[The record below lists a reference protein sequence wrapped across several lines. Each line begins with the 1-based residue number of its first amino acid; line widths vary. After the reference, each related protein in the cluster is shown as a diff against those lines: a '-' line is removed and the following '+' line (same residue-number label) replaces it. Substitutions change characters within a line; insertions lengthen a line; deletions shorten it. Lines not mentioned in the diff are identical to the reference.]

1 MNAGMTDQCIAVAK
15 PCGYESHFI
24 TTIAAPP
31 LPFINSWCLEI
42 GVQNALL
49 MRANKP
55 ETAVQSSALFLLA
68 PHGLFIMTMEL
79 SSIPPNVSWSLLLP
93 IPRTSDRQCWNPT
106 PRAEGQNN
114 PGLPYPWHRLQAP

>member
-1 MNAGMTDQCIAVAK
+1 MNAGMMDQCIAVAK

-24 TTIAAPP
+24 TTIAAPL

-42 GVQNALL
+42 GAQYALL

-68 PHGLFIMTMEL
+68 SHDHAM
-79 SSIPPNVSWSLLLP
+79 SSSSFWDMLLQMQSG
-93 IPRTSDRQCWNPT
+93 RVRCKQHFQGKRKHDECV
-106 PRAEGQNN
+106 
-114 PGLPYPWHRLQAP
+114 